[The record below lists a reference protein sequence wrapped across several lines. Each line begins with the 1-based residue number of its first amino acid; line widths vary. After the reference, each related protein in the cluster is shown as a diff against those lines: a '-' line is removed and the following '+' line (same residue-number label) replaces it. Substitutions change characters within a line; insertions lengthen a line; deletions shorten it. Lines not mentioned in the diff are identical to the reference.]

1 MKANKTD
8 EAIRLF
14 CQLKRF
20 DEAQRFLKMG
30 QNVET
35 KNIMSTLI
43 AEQASWALANG
54 DWKQAGQHYIA
65 NKNYKTA
72 IDIYL
77 KENYMD
83 GLIQICRIIDK
94 DGNE

>member
-8 EAIRLF
+8 EAIKLF
-14 CQLKRF
+14 CELKRF

-30 QNVET
+30 QTVDS

-77 KENYMD
+77 KENY
-83 GLIQICRIIDK
+83 L
-94 DGNE
+94 